1 MTLYETCKRCVEF
14 MHFASLTVKVVK
26 TFRQFLQLQVC
37 TVGEYKL
44 CRTAGS
50 FASCLHLLDTQG
62 EMTVKHKEIKFY
74 LVFGIKMEAFR
85 ALSFHNRY
93 QQPLIKYKCCKN
105 YNPLI
110 CSRLPNK
117 KIGKLAPFPPSA
129 LFM

>member
-1 MTLYETCKRCVEF
+1 MALYETSKRCVEF

-62 EMTVKHKEIKFY
+62 EMTVKHKEMKFY
-74 LVFGIKMEAFR
+74 LVFEIKMEAFR
-85 ALSFHNRY
+85 TLSFHNKIPAAID
-93 QQPLIKYKCCKN
+93 QIQVLQELQPIEL
-105 YNPLI
+105 
-110 CSRLPNK
+110 
-117 KIGKLAPFPPSA
+117 
-129 LFM
+129 